1 MNWLKKIIHCCNF
14 TVHILQVLLT
24 KHSCWYFNLV
34 LQCQPLFQKTF
45 FIQSSDPKCT
55 YSKCCCCFFFV
66 ASGDLEQLLQS
77 WLWSG
82 KLSQQHIPL
91 RLPLLSSV
99 RWSPSSHNHFW
110 CLSGS
115 RVQKCVSWLI
125 CATGGTFRT
134 GRPTRRGPRADLVP
148 ITAKTNSAVSCRQDE
163 RDTLVY
169 AIAHSATPTNNTNYF
184 VTVLLQQIP
193 AIKSTASSTVLLW
206 RPFLDAEIVWCPLGV
221 PLRARAL
228 TKSSQ

>member
-1 MNWLKKIIHCCNF
+1 MNWLKKSFIAA
-14 TVHILQVLLT
+14 TLLNT
-24 KHSCWYFNLV
+24 FSRYYLLSTLAGTLIWFSNVNRCFRK
-34 LQCQPLFQKTF
+34 LFSF
-45 FIQSSDPKCT
+45 SRVIQSVYT
-55 YSKCCCCFFFV
+55 VNVVVVFFF

-91 RLPLLSSV
+91 RLPLLSRV

-169 AIAHSATPTNNTNYF
+169 AITHSATPTHNTNYF